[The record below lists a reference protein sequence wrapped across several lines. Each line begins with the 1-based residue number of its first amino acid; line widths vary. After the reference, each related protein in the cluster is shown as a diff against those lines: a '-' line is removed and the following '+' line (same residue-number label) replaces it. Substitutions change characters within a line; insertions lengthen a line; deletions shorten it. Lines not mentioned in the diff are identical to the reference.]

1 MLNVDRRGRAR
12 EDVVWLP
19 VDSTNSGIQIVAAAR
34 RREENHEQ
42 IWAKNKVSV
51 DRSRFVLELTRRAVS
66 QQWMHADGVL
76 LDSSHLFVLS
86 PLFQSEI
93 TTCPFAV
100 VVVCFAFC
108 VVRLGT
114 DAIIVMGELREL

>member
-1 MLNVDRRGRAR
+1 MSIYATCKVTQEVLPSLTRANNESDLQTSRAIHAERTWIGRAR

-51 DRSRFVLELTRRAVS
+51 YRS
-66 QQWMHADGVL
+66 
-76 LDSSHLFVLS
+76 
-86 PLFQSEI
+86 
-93 TTCPFAV
+93 
-100 VVVCFAFC
+100 
-108 VVRLGT
+108 
-114 DAIIVMGELREL
+114 